1 MKKFRIF
8 IVLAV
13 FMLIPI
19 NFVNAES
26 KYNYV
31 EDNKI
36 NFAEKSNINILAN
49 TPIKYGKKTT
59 TKCSDLKYLTQTW
72 NLIKLLAPFL
82 LIVFGS
88 FDFLKAVMAGDEKK
102 IKEAKGKFT
111 KRLIAFILLIFVPF
125 LISFIFSKFGD
136 RGSGNLCLFK
146 CVVTNDQSGKV
157 CK

>member
-1 MKKFRIF
+1 MKKFKIF
-8 IVLAV
+8 IILLI
-13 FMLIPI
+13 FMVIPI
-19 NFVNAES
+19 NFVNAEA
-26 KYNYV
+26 KYNYI
-31 EDNKI
+31 EDSKI
-36 NFAEKSNINILAN
+36 SFAEKSDINILAG
-49 TPIKYGKKTT
+49 TPIQYGKKTT

-72 NLIKLLAPFL
+72 NLMKLLAPFL

-111 KRLIAFILLIFVPF
+111 KRLIAFVLLIFVPF
-125 LISFIFSKFGD
+125 LISFIFSRFGD
-136 RGSGNLCLFK
+136 GGSSNLCLFK

>member
-1 MKKFRIF
+1 MKKFKIF
-8 IVLAV
+8 IILFIVMV
-13 FMLIPI
+13 MPI
-19 NFVNAES
+19 SFVNAES
-26 KYNYV
+26 KYNYI
-31 EDNKI
+31 ENNNI
-36 NFAEKSNINILAN
+36 SFAEKSNINILAD
-49 TPIKYGKKTT
+49 TAIQYGKKTT

-88 FDFLKAVMAGDEKK
+88 FDFLKAIMAGDEKK

-136 RGSGNLCLFK
+136 SGSGNLCLFK

>member
-1 MKKFRIF
+1 MKKFKIFIILF
-8 IVLAV
+8 IVLV
-13 FMLIPI
+13 MPI
-19 NFVNAES
+19 SFVNAES
-26 KYNYV
+26 KYNYI
-31 EDNKI
+31 ENNNI
-36 NFAEKSNINILAN
+36 SFAEKSNVNILAD
-49 TPIKYGKKTT
+49 TAIQYGKKTT

-88 FDFLKAVMAGDEKK
+88 FDFLKAIMAGDEKK

-125 LISFIFSKFGD
+125 LISFIFSRFGD
-136 RGSGNLCLFK
+136 GGSGNLCLFK